1 MGIQFDKS
9 RLQQTLLKVDSKL
22 VNWEYKVS
30 NAPTTPRDLQAI
42 LDRDGHEQWELVS
55 ATLIASRM
63 LLLYKRQCQEEMT
76 EASIEETATEEAPA
90 TEEAAYQVEE
100 AAGDEQLA
108 PIEGTGEEV
117 AS

>member
-1 MGIQFDKS
+1 M
-9 RLQQTLLKVDSKL
+9 
-22 VNWEYKVS
+22 NWEYKVS

-76 EASIEETATEEAPA
+76 EAPIEETVIGEAPA
-90 TEEAAYQVEE
+90 MEDTTSFQVEE
-100 AAGDEQLA
+100 AAGDELA
-108 PIEGTGEEV
+108 PIEGTGEEI

>member
-1 MGIQFDKS
+1 MP
-9 RLQQTLLKVDSKL
+9 

-30 NAPTTPRDLQAI
+30 NAPTTPRDLQAV

-63 LLLYKRQCQEEMT
+63 LLLYKRQCGDAMQ
-76 EASIEETATEEAPA
+76 EASG
-90 TEEAAYQVEE
+90 EEAAMEENPAGEDSAAYQEAEAGNEE
-100 AAGDEQLA
+100 LA
-108 PIEGTGEEV
+108 PVEGTGEEI

>member
-1 MGIQFDKS
+1 M
-9 RLQQTLLKVDSKL
+9 
-22 VNWEYKVS
+22 NWEYKVS

-63 LLLYKRQCQEEMT
+63 MLLYKRQCQEEIA
-76 EASIEETATEEAPA
+76 EASNEETAIGEAPA
-90 TEEAAYQVEE
+90 MEDTTSFQVEE
-100 AAGDEQLA
+100 AAGDELA
-108 PIEGTGEEV
+108 PVEGTEEEI

>member
-1 MGIQFDKS
+1 
-9 RLQQTLLKVDSKL
+9 

-30 NAPTTPRDLQAI
+30 NAPTTPRDLQAV

-63 LLLYKRQCQEEMT
+63 MLLYKRQCQEEMV
-76 EASIEETATEEAPA
+76 EETIGEAVSQEAPA
-90 TEEAAYQVEE
+90 MEEASYQVEE
-100 AAGDEQLA
+100 VAGDELA
-108 PIEGTGEEV
+108 PVEGTEEEI